1 MSEVIALGSDHGG
14 VGLKDIIKEHLEQ
27 KGLTVLDCGTQG
39 DESVDYPD
47 FAEAVVKTIL
57 KGDAPR
63 GILVCGTG
71 IGISIKANRYKGIR
85 AAVVHS
91 SFTAEMA
98 KAHNNANVLCLGQR
112 VTGIEDACRYVD
124 IWMNTKFEGGRHQ
137 GRLDKLDA

>member
-1 MSEVIALGSDHGG
+1 VSEVIALGSDHGG